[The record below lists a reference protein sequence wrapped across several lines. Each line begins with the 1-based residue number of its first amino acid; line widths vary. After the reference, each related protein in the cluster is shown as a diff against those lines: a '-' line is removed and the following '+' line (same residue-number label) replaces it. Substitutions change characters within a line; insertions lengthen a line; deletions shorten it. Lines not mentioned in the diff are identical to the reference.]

1 MVKTKELLPTHIV
14 SQGEGN
20 IVSDMGG
27 EKVMLSIENGKY
39 YNLGEIGGVVW
50 DLAKK
55 PIKIEKLVTHLV
67 SHYEVEQNECEV
79 QVMKFIKQLNAEGL
93 LIVES

>member
-1 MVKTKELLPTHIV
+1 MVKTKELLSTHIV

-27 EKVMLSIENGKY
+27 EKVMLSIGNGKY

-55 PIKIEKLVTHLV
+55 PITIEKLVTHLV